1 MTSYLLALLLAL
13 ITVRGEVRDA
23 VTGEPLSGVVVASAS
38 AQGGIVT
45 DDAGRFALE
54 LSGPARVRFAR
65 LGYQTLEL
73 VVARDT
79 TLIVNLEPAAP
90 SLERVTV
97 TALRG
102 DAAAPIPQRT
112 MDREEVE
119 RRYVGQDVPLLLT
132 GQPSVT
138 SYAEAGAF
146 SNYTY
151 FRLRGIDHT
160 RVNITLDGVPLND
173 PEDQFVYFSNFPDF
187 GNSLESVQIQ
197 RGVGTSSYGTAAYAG
212 AINFQSMALAG
223 AERGG
228 EIQLGRGSFGTTR
241 GSAEWMSGRVRD
253 RFAMYARASAH
264 RTEGYRHHS
273 GNTGQ
278 SYFANGAYFGT
289 RDILKIIAF
298 GGRSRNELAYLAA
311 PLPDLERDPR
321 TNPLGEDERD
331 DFQQHFASASW
342 TRALGEQAAMQA
354 TAYTIWASGD
364 YDVRI
369 APDLYNFQLA
379 SRVTG
384 ALATWSARRGAFDL
398 DAGAHANA
406 YHRDHALAIRPDLN
420 SLVYDNTGRK
430 REQSAFAKAVLS
442 LGDLT
447 LYGDLQVRHPEFE
460 YVPSSESGV
469 GGRSISWTFVNPKIG
484 FTWEL
489 SRQATFFASYGSNG
503 REPTRNDMFAG
514 FDNVDTTN
522 IDFVGPLSR
531 VRPERVYDG
540 EAGVRWRTRSLS
552 ANVNVFDM
560 RFRNEITPV
569 GELSYIGLPLRKNVR
584 SSYRRGLEADVT
596 WRPIPSLAA
605 SANATISRNRIAEY
619 TDDASGATYRDVEPL
634 LTPAVL
640 LNHALDWQMTP
651 GLSMSLGGRYVGRSF
666 LANTG
671 DRAFMTPSAYLAD
684 AGLAWRSG
692 RHELALHVMNVGSA
706 RFYAA
711 GYTDGTTPYYFV
723 TAPRAIFVTATV
735 GF

>member
-1 MTSYLLALLLAL
+1 MTLFLALLLAVV
-13 ITVRGEVRDA
+13 TVRGEVRDA
-23 VTGEPLSGVVVASAS
+23 VTGEPIAGVVVASA
-38 AQGGIVT
+38 AARAGTLT
-45 DDAGRFALE
+45 DDAGRFVLE
-54 LSGPARVRFAR
+54 MSAPSRVRFAR
-65 LGYQTLEL
+65 LGYHTQEYD
-73 VVARDT
+73 VVGDT
-79 TLIVNLEPAAP
+79 TLVVRLEPSAP

-132 GQPSVT
+132 GQPSIT

-146 SNYTY
+146 SNYSY
-151 FRLRGIDHT
+151 LRLRGIDHT

-197 RGVGTSSYGTAAYAG
+197 RGVGTSSYGTASYAG

-223 AERGG
+223 STREG
-228 EIQLGRGSFGTTR
+228 EVQLGRGSFGTTR
-241 GSAEWMSGRVRD
+241 GSAEWMTGRVAE
-253 RFAMYARASAH
+253 RFAGYVRASAH

-289 RDILKIIAF
+289 RDIVKVTAF
-298 GGRSRNELAYLAA
+298 GGRSRNELAYLAV
-311 PLPDLERDPR
+311 PLADLERDPR
-321 TNPLGEDERD
+321 TNPLGDDERD

-342 TRALGEQAAMQA
+342 TRALGERAAMQA

-369 APDLYNFQLA
+369 APDMYNFQLA
-379 SRVTG
+379 SRVSG
-384 ALATWSARRGAFDL
+384 ALATWSARRGALDL
-398 DAGAHANA
+398 DAGIHASA
-406 YHRDHALAIRPDLN
+406 YHRDHSLAIRPDLGA
-420 SLVYDNTGRK
+420 LVYLNTGRK
-430 REQSAFAKAVLS
+430 REQSAFAKAAMA
-442 LGDLT
+442 LGDVT
-447 LYGDLQVRHPEFE
+447 LYGDVQVRHPEFE
-460 YVPSSESGV
+460 YFPDAASGIDGSS
-469 GGRSISWTFVNPKIG
+469 IAWTFVNPKVG
-484 FTWEL
+484 LTWEV
-489 SRQATFFASYGSNG
+489 SRRATVYASYGSNG

-522 IDFVGPLSR
+522 IEFVGPLSR
-531 VRPERVYDG
+531 VRPERVYDT
-540 EAGVRWRTRSLS
+540 EAGVRWRTSSLT

-584 SSYRRGLEADVT
+584 ASYRRGLEADIT
-596 WRPIPSLAA
+596 WHPVASVSA
-605 SANATISRNRIAEY
+605 SANATLSRNRIAEY
-619 TDDASGATYRDVEPL
+619 TDDAAGATYRDVEPL
-634 LTPAVL
+634 LTPTALV
-640 LNHALDWQMTP
+640 NHTVDWQMTRTIS
-651 GLSMSLGGRYVGRSF
+651 LSLGGRYVGRSF

-671 DRAFMTPSAYLAD
+671 DERFMTPSAYLLD
-684 AGLAWRSG
+684 AGLAWRVG
-692 RHELALHVMNVGSA
+692 RHELALQVMNLGSA

-711 GYTDGTTPYYFV
+711 GYTDGTSPYYFV
-723 TAPRAIFVTATV
+723 TAPRALFVTATV

>member
-1 MTSYLLALLLAL
+1 V
-13 ITVRGEVRDA
+13 II
-23 VTGEPLSGVVVASAS
+23 ASA
-38 AQGGIVT
+38 AARGGTVS
-45 DDAGRFALE
+45 DSAGRFTLE
-54 LSGPARVRFAR
+54 ISVPARIRFTRA
-65 LGYQTLEL
+65 GYQTVEHFLE
-73 VVARDT
+73 RDT
-79 TLIVNLEPAAP
+79 TLVIQLEPAAP

-102 DAAAPIPQRT
+102 DAGAPIPQRT

-119 RRYVGQDVPLLLT
+119 QRYVGQDVPLLLT
-132 GQPSVT
+132 GQPSIT
-138 SYAEAGAF
+138 SYAEAGSF

-151 FRLRGIDHT
+151 LRLRGIDHT

-212 AINFQSMALAG
+212 AINLQSMALAN

-228 EIQLGRGSFGTTR
+228 EVQLGRGSFGTTR
-241 GSAEWMSGRVRD
+241 GSAEWMSGRMND
-253 RFAMYARASAH
+253 RFAAYARASAH

-278 SYFANGAYFGT
+278 SYFANGAYFGA
-289 RDILKIIAF
+289 RDIVKITAF
-298 GGRSRNELAYLAA
+298 GGRSRNELAYLAVPVA
-311 PLPDLERDPR
+311 DLERDPR

-342 TRALGEQAAMQA
+342 TRALGAQAAIQA

-384 ALATWSARRGAFDL
+384 ALATWSARAGALDL
-398 DAGAHANA
+398 DFGAHTNV
-406 YHRDHALAIRPDLN
+406 YHRDHALAIRPNLE
-420 SLVYDNTGRK
+420 SLVYRNTGRK
-430 REQSAFAKAVLS
+430 REESAFAKAALS
-442 LGDLT
+442 LGDAT
-447 LYGDLQVRHPEFE
+447 LYGDLQVRRPHFE
-460 YVPSSESGV
+460 YVPADGSGV
-469 GGRSISWTFVNPKIG
+469 TGSSIAWTFVNPKVGI
-484 FTWEL
+484 TWEL
-489 SRQATFFASYGSNG
+489 SRHATVYASHGSNG

-531 VRPERVYDG
+531 VRPERVHDT
-540 EAGVRWRTRSLS
+540 EAGVRWRTASLS

-569 GELSYIGLPLRKNVR
+569 GALSYIGLPLRKNVR
-584 SSYRRGLEADVT
+584 ASYRRGIEADVT
-596 WRPIPSLAA
+596 WRPMPSVTAA
-605 SANATISRNRIAEY
+605 ANATLSHNRIAEY

-634 LTPAVL
+634 LTPKVL
-640 LNHALDWQMTP
+640 INHAVDWQMIP
-651 GLSMSLGGRYVGRSF
+651 ALSMSVGGRYVGRSF

-671 DRAFMTPSAYLAD
+671 DRAFMTPGAYLAD
-684 AGLAWRSG
+684 ARVAWRNG
-692 RHELALHVMNVGSA
+692 RHELAVHVMNLTSA

-723 TAPRAIFVTATV
+723 TAPRAIFATATI

>member
-1 MTSYLLALLLAL
+1 MSYLLALLLAL
-13 ITVRGEVRDA
+13 TVRGEVRDA
-23 VTGEPLSGVVVASAS
+23 VTGDPVPGVVIASA
-38 AQGGIVT
+38 APGGTVS
-45 DDAGRFALE
+45 DDAGRFTLE
-54 LSGPARVRFAR
+54 ISHAARVRFTR
-65 LGYQTLEL
+65 VGYQTVEHFIE
-73 VVARDT
+73 RDT
-79 TLIVNLEPAAP
+79 TIVIHLEPAAP

-102 DAAAPIPQRT
+102 DVAAPIPQRT

-132 GQPSVT
+132 GQPSIT

-151 FRLRGIDHT
+151 LRLRGIDHT

-173 PEDQFVYFSNFPDF
+173 PEDQFVYFSNLPDF

-212 AINFQSMALAG
+212 AINFQSMALAN

-228 EIQLGRGSFGTTR
+228 EVQLGRGSFGTTR
-241 GSAEWMSGRVRD
+241 GSAEWMSGRMDD
-253 RFAMYARASAH
+253 RFAAYARASAH

-278 SYFANGAYFGT
+278 SYFVNGAYFGA
-289 RDILKIIAF
+289 RDLVKVTAF
-298 GGRSRNELAYLAA
+298 GGRSRNELAYLAVPIA
-311 PLPDLERDPR
+311 DLERDPR

-331 DFQQHFASASW
+331 DFQQHFASGSW
-342 TRALGEQAAMQA
+342 TRALGVQAAIQA

-384 ALATWSARRGAFDL
+384 ALATWSARAGALDL
-398 DAGAHANA
+398 DVGAHANV
-406 YHRDHALAIRPDLN
+406 YHRDHGLAIRPNLE
-420 SLVYDNTGRK
+420 SMVYRNTGRK
-430 REQSAFAKAVLS
+430 REASAFAKAALS
-442 LGDLT
+442 LGDAT
-447 LYGDLQVRHPEFE
+447 LYGDLQVRRPHFE
-460 YVPSSESGV
+460 YVPAEGSGV
-469 GGRSISWTFVNPKIG
+469 AGSSIAWTFVNPKVG
-484 FTWEL
+484 MTWEL
-489 SRQATFFASYGSNG
+489 SRHATVYASYGSNG

-531 VRPERVYDG
+531 VRPERVHDT
-540 EAGVRWRTRSLS
+540 EVGVRWRTESVS
-552 ANVNVFDM
+552 ANVNMFDM

-569 GELSYIGLPLRKNVR
+569 GELSYIGLPLRKNVG
-584 SSYRRGLEADVT
+584 SSYRRGIEADVT
-596 WRPIPSLAA
+596 WRPMPSITA
-605 SANATISRNRIAEY
+605 SANATLSHNRIAEY
-619 TDDASGATYRDVEPL
+619 TDDASGETYHDVEPL
-634 LTPAVL
+634 LTPNVL
-640 LNHALDWQMTP
+640 FNHAVDWRMVRA
-651 GLSMSLGGRYVGRSF
+651 LSLSIEGRYVGRSF

-671 DRAFMTPSAYLAD
+671 DRAFMTPSAYLAN

-692 RHELALHVMNVGSA
+692 RHEIALHVMNLTSA

-723 TAPRAIFVTATV
+723 TAPRALFATATV

>member
-1 MTSYLLALLLAL
+1 MSYLLVLLLAL
-13 ITVRGEVRDA
+13 TVRGEVRDA
-23 VTGEPLSGVVVASAS
+23 VTGEPVPGVIIASGGAH
-38 AQGGIVT
+38 GGTVS
-45 DDAGRFALE
+45 DEAGRFILE
-54 LSGPARVRFAR
+54 IPAPARVRFAR
-65 LGYQTLEL
+65 FGYQTVEHFIE
-73 VVARDT
+73 RDT
-79 TLIVNLEPAAP
+79 TVVIHLEPAAP
-90 SLERVTV
+90 ALERVTV

-132 GQPSVT
+132 GQPSIT

-146 SNYTY
+146 SNYSY

-197 RGVGTSSYGTAAYAG
+197 RGVGTSSFGTASFGG
-212 AINFQSMALAG
+212 AINFQSLPLANS
-223 AERGG
+223 ERAG
-228 EIQLGRGSFGTTR
+228 EVQLGRGSFGTTR
-241 GSAEWMSGRVRD
+241 GSGEWMTGRFAD
-253 RFAMYARASAH
+253 RFAAYARASAH

-273 GNTGQ
+273 GNTAH
-278 SYFANGAYFGT
+278 SFFASGAYFGT
-289 RDILKIIAF
+289 RDIVKVTAV
-298 GGRSRNELAYLAA
+298 GGRSRNELSYLAA
-311 PLPDLERDPR
+311 PLPDIQRDPR

-331 DFQQHFASASW
+331 DFQAYFASASW
-342 TRALGEQAAMQA
+342 TRALGETAALQAI
-354 TAYTIWASGD
+354 AYSVSQFGD

-369 APDLYNFQLA
+369 APDMYNFQLS

-384 ALATWSARRGAFDL
+384 VLATWSAHRGAFDL
-398 DAGAHANA
+398 DAGVHAST
-406 YHRDHALAIRPDLN
+406 YHRDHSLAIRPNLGT
-420 SLVYDNTGRK
+420 LVYHNTGYK
-430 REQSAFAKAVLS
+430 REQSAFAKAALS
-442 LGDLT
+442 LGDVT
-447 LYGDLQVRHPEFE
+447 LYGDVQARHPEFE
-460 YVPSSESGV
+460 YLPDPQSG
-469 GGRSISWTFVNPKIG
+469 ISGSDIAWTFLNPKIG
-484 FTWEL
+484 ITWEV
-489 SRQATFFASYGSNG
+489 SRGATVYASYGSNG

-531 VRPERVYDG
+531 VRPERVYDT
-540 EAGVRWRTRSLS
+540 EAGVRWRTTSMW

-584 SSYRRGLEADVT
+584 SSYRRGIEADVT

-605 SANATISRNRIAEY
+605 TANATLSRNRIAEY
-619 TDDASGATYRDVEPL
+619 TDDASGETYRDVEPL
-634 LTPAVL
+634 LTPKVL
-640 LNHALDWQMTP
+640 INHGLDWQTTP
-651 GLSMSLGGRYVGRSF
+651 ALSLSVGGRYVGRSF

-671 DRAFMTPSAYLAD
+671 DRDFMTPSAYLVD
-684 AGLAWRSG
+684 AGLAWRRG
-692 RHELALHVMNVGSA
+692 RHELALHMMNLTSA

>member
-1 MTSYLLALLLAL
+1 MSYLLALLLAL
-13 ITVRGEVRDA
+13 TVRGEVRDA
-23 VTGEPLSGVVVASAS
+23 VTGEPVSGVVIAPAGVR
-38 AQGGIVT
+38 GGTVS
-45 DDAGRFALE
+45 DDAGRFLLE
-54 LSGPARVRFAR
+54 IPAPARVRFAR
-65 LGYQTLEL
+65 LGYQTVEHFID
-73 VVARDT
+73 RDT
-79 TLIVNLEPAAP
+79 TLVVHLQPSAP

-102 DAAAPIPQRT
+102 DADAPIPQRT

-132 GQPSVT
+132 GQPSIT

-151 FRLRGIDHT
+151 LRLRGIDHT

-212 AINFQSMALAG
+212 AINFQSTALAG
-223 AERGG
+223 AERAG
-228 EIQLGRGSFGTTR
+228 ELQVGRGSFGTTR
-241 GSAEWMSGRVRD
+241 GSAEWMSGRVND
-253 RFAMYARASAH
+253 RFAVYGRASAH

-278 SYFANGAYFGT
+278 SYFANGAYFGA
-289 RDILKIIAF
+289 RDIVKVTAF
-298 GGRSRNELAYLAA
+298 GGRSRNELAYLAV
-311 PLPDLERDPR
+311 PLGDLERDPR

-342 TRALGEQAAMQA
+342 TRALGEQAAIQA

-384 ALATWSARRGAFDL
+384 ALATWSARAGALDL
-398 DAGAHANA
+398 DFGAHTNT
-406 YHRDHALAIRPDLN
+406 YHRDHALAIRPDLE
-420 SLVYDNTGRK
+420 SLVYRNTGRK
-430 REQSAFAKAVLS
+430 REESAFAKAALS
-442 LGDLT
+442 LGAAT
-447 LYGDLQVRHPEFE
+447 IYGDLQVRRPHFE
-460 YVPSSESGV
+460 YVPAEGSGV
-469 GGRSISWTFVNPKIG
+469 PARSIAWTFVNPKAGI
-484 FTWEL
+484 TWEL
-489 SRQATFFASYGSNG
+489 TRQTTVYASYGSNG

-531 VRPERVYDG
+531 VRPERVHDV
-540 EAGVRWRTRSLS
+540 EAGVRWRAESLS
-552 ANVNVFDM
+552 GNVNAFDM

-584 SSYRRGLEADVT
+584 SSYRRGVEADVT
-596 WRPIPSLAA
+596 WRPRSSLTA
-605 SANATISRNRIAEY
+605 SANATVSRNRIAEY
-619 TDDASGATYRDVEPL
+619 TDDATGATYRDVEPL
-634 LTPAVL
+634 LTPTVL
-640 LNHALDWQMTP
+640 INHAVEWRMVP
-651 GLSMSLGGRYVGRSF
+651 ALSLSLAGRYVGRSF

-684 AGLAWRSG
+684 VGLAWRRG
-692 RHELALHVMNVGSA
+692 RHELAVHVMNVTSA
-706 RFYAA
+706 RFYSA

-723 TAPRAIFVTATV
+723 TAPRAIFATATL

>member
-1 MTSYLLALLLAL
+1 VSHILAVLLALL
-13 ITVRGEVRDA
+13 TVRGEVRDA
-23 VTGEPLSGVVVASAS
+23 VTGEPIPGVVVASTA
-38 AQGGIVT
+38 ARGGTIT
-45 DDAGRFALE
+45 DDAGRFVLE
-54 LSGPARVRFAR
+54 LSSPARVRFAR
-65 LGYQTLEL
+65 VGYQTVEL
-73 VVARDT
+73 AIARDT
-79 TLIVNLEPAAP
+79 SLVVQLDPAAP

-102 DAAAPIPQRT
+102 DARAPIPQRT

-132 GQPSVT
+132 GQPSIT
-138 SYAEAGAF
+138 SYADAGAF
-146 SNYTY
+146 ANYTY
-151 FRLRGIDHT
+151 LRLRGIDHT

-212 AINFQSMALAG
+212 AINLQSMALA
-223 AERGG
+223 ASERGG
-228 EIQLGRGSFGTTR
+228 ELQLGRGSFGTTR
-241 GSAEWMSGRVRD
+241 GSAEWMSGRVGD
-253 RFAMYARASAH
+253 RFAGYARASAH

-278 SYFANGAYFGT
+278 SYFANGASFGA
-289 RDILKIIAF
+289 RDIVKITAF
-298 GGRSRNELAYLAA
+298 GGRSRNELAYLAV

-342 TRALGEQAAMQA
+342 TRVLGEQAALQT
-354 TAYTIWASGD
+354 TAYSIWASGD

-369 APDLYNFQLA
+369 APDLYNFRLA

-384 ALATWSARRGAFDL
+384 ALATWSARRGALDL
-398 DAGAHANA
+398 DVGAHANA
-406 YHRDHALAIRPDLN
+406 YHRHHSLGIRPDLET
-420 SLVYDNTGRK
+420 LVYRNTGRK
-430 REQSAFAKAVLS
+430 HEQSAFAKAAVS
-442 LGDLT
+442 LADVT
-447 LYGDLQVRHPEFE
+447 LYGDVQLRRADFE
-460 YVPSSESGV
+460 YVPAAGSGV
-469 GGRSISWTFVNPKIG
+469 PGSSIAWTFLNPKIG
-484 FTWEL
+484 ITWEI
-489 SRQATFFASYGSNG
+489 SRRTTLYASYGSNG

-522 IDFVGPLSR
+522 VDFIGPLSR
-531 VRPERVYDG
+531 VRPERVRDT

-569 GELSYIGLPLRKNVR
+569 GALSYIGLPLRKNVR
-584 SSYRRGLEADVT
+584 ASYRRGLEADAT
-596 WRPIPSLAA
+596 WRPVASVNA
-605 SANATISRNRIAEY
+605 SANVTFSRNRIGEY
-619 TDDASGATYRDVEPL
+619 TDDATGVTYRDVEPL
-634 LTPAVL
+634 LTPTL
-640 LNHALDWQMTP
+640 LANHAVDWRMTSA
-651 GLSMSLGGRYVGRSF
+651 LSLSLSGRYVGRSF

-671 DRAFMTPSAYLAD
+671 DRAFMTPSAYLVD
-684 AGLAWRSG
+684 AGLAWRNG
-692 RHELALHVMNVGSA
+692 RHEIALDVMNLGSA

-711 GYTDGTTPYYFV
+711 GYTDGTIPYYFV
-723 TAPRAIFVTATV
+723 TAPRAIFVTATL

>member
-1 MTSYLLALLLAL
+1 VSFLLALLLAL
-13 ITVRGEVRDA
+13 FTVRGEVRDA
-23 VTGEPLSGVVVASAS
+23 LTGEPVSGVVVASA
-38 AQGGIVT
+38 AARGGTVT
-45 DDAGRFALE
+45 DDAGRFALA
-54 LSGPARVRFAR
+54 LSRPARVRFAR
-65 LGYQTLEL
+65 VGYQTVEH
-73 VVARDT
+73 VIASDT
-79 TLIVNLEPAAP
+79 TLIVRLEPAAP

-112 MDREEVE
+112 MDRQEVE

-138 SYAEAGAF
+138 SYAEAGGF

-151 FRLRGIDHT
+151 LRLRGIDHT

-212 AINFQSMALAG
+212 AINFQSMALAS
-223 AERGG
+223 AERSG
-228 EIQLGRGSFGTTR
+228 EVQLGRGSFGTTR
-241 GSAEWMSGRVRD
+241 GSGEWVSGRVSD
-253 RFAMYARASAH
+253 RFAMYARLSAH

-278 SYFANGAYFGT
+278 SYFANGGYFGA
-289 RDILKIIAF
+289 RDIVKITAF
-298 GGRSRNELAYLAA
+298 GGRSRNELAYLAV

-321 TNPLGEDERD
+321 TNPLAEDERD

-342 TRALGEQAAMQA
+342 TRALGPQAAMQA

-384 ALATWSARRGAFDL
+384 ALATWSARTGRFDL
-398 DAGAHANA
+398 DIGAHASS
-406 YHRDHALAIRPDLN
+406 YHRDHSLAIRPELG
-420 SLVYDNTGRK
+420 SLIHHNTGRK

-442 LGDLT
+442 LGEAM
-447 LYGDLQVRHPEFE
+447 LYGDLQLRHPEFE
-460 YVPSSESGV
+460 YVPSAGSGV
-469 GGRSISWTFVNPKIG
+469 AARRIAWTFVNPKVGI
-484 FTWEL
+484 TWEL
-489 SRQATFFASYGSNG
+489 SRLATLYASYGSNG

-514 FDNVDTTN
+514 FDDVDTTN

-531 VRPERVYDG
+531 VRPERVYDT
-540 EAGVRWRTRSLS
+540 EAGVRWRTPSLS
-552 ANVNVFDM
+552 ANLNVFDM

-584 SSYRRGLEADVT
+584 SSYRRGLEADIT
-596 WRPIPSLAA
+596 WRLLPTIIA
-605 SANATISRNRIAEY
+605 SANATMSRNRIAEY
-619 TDDASGATYRDVEPL
+619 TDDATGATHQDVEPL
-634 LTPAVL
+634 LTPTLL
-640 LNHALDWQMTP
+640 LNNMLDWQMTP
-651 GLSMSLGGRYVGRSF
+651 GFSFSVGGRYVGRSF

-671 DRAFMTPSAYLAD
+671 DRALMTPSAYLAD

-692 RHELALHVMNVGSA
+692 RHEIALHVMNAGSA

-723 TAPRAIFVTATV
+723 TAPRAVFLTATL

>member
-1 MTSYLLALLLAL
+1 VSYLLVLLLAL
-13 ITVRGEVRDA
+13 TVRGEVRDA
-23 VTGEPLSGVVVASAS
+23 VTGEPVSGVVIAPAGFR
-38 AQGGIVT
+38 GGTVS
-45 DDAGRFALE
+45 DDAGRFTLE
-54 LSGPARVRFAR
+54 LPAPARVRFAR
-65 LGYQTLEL
+65 VGYQTVEHFIGRDTSL
-73 VVARDT
+73 VVS
-79 TLIVNLEPAAP
+79 LEPLAP

-102 DAAAPIPQRT
+102 DADAPIPQRT
-112 MDREEVE
+112 MDRQDVE

-132 GQPSVT
+132 GQPSIT

-146 SNYTY
+146 SNYSY
-151 FRLRGIDHT
+151 LRLRGIDHT

-212 AINFQSMALAG
+212 AINFQSIALAS
-223 AERGG
+223 AERRG
-228 EIQLGRGSFGTTR
+228 ELQLGRGSFGTTR
-241 GSAEWMSGRVRD
+241 GSAEWMSGRMND
-253 RFAMYARASAH
+253 RFAVYARASAH

-278 SYFANGAYFGT
+278 SYFTNGAYFGV
-289 RDILKIIAF
+289 RDIVKITAF

-311 PLPDLERDPR
+311 PLADLERDPR

-342 TRALGEQAAMQA
+342 TRAIGEEAAIQA

-384 ALATWSARRGAFDL
+384 VLATWSARAGRLNL
-398 DAGAHANA
+398 DFGAHTNA
-406 YHRDHALAIRPDLN
+406 YHRDHALAIRPNLE
-420 SLVYDNTGRK
+420 SLVYRNTGRK
-430 REQSAFAKAVLS
+430 REESGFAKAALS
-442 LGDLT
+442 LGQAT
-447 LYGDLQVRHPEFE
+447 VYGDLQVRRPHFE
-460 YVPSSESGV
+460 YVPAEGSGIAS
-469 GGRSISWTFVNPKIG
+469 RSIAWTFVNPKVGI
-484 FTWEL
+484 TWEPA
-489 SRQATFFASYGSNG
+489 SRATVYASYGSNG

-522 IDFVGPLSR
+522 ADFVGPLSR
-531 VRPERVYDG
+531 VRPERVHDT
-540 EAGVRWRTRSLS
+540 EVGVRWRAASLS
-552 ANVNVFDM
+552 GNVNVFDM

-569 GELSYIGLPLRKNVR
+569 GALSYIGLPLRKNVR
-584 SSYRRGLEADVT
+584 SSSRRGIEADLT
-596 WRPIPSLAA
+596 WRPIASLTA
-605 SANATISRNRIAEY
+605 SANATVSRNRIAEY
-619 TDDASGATYRDVEPL
+619 TDDATGQTYRDVEPL
-634 LTPAVL
+634 LTPTVL
-640 LNHALDWQMTP
+640 VNHAVEWQVMP
-651 GLSMSLGGRYVGRSF
+651 ALAVSLVGRYVGRSF

-671 DRAFMTPSAYLAD
+671 DPAFTTPSAYLTD
-684 AGLAWRSG
+684 IGLAWRRG
-692 RHELALHVMNVGSA
+692 RHELALHVMNLTSA

-711 GYTDGTTPYYFV
+711 GYTDGTQPYYFV
-723 TAPRAIFVTATV
+723 TAPRAIFATATL

>member
-1 MTSYLLALLLAL
+1 MSHLLALLLAL
-13 ITVRGEVRDA
+13 TVRGEVRDA
-23 VTGEPLSGVVVASAS
+23 VTGQPVSGVVIAPAGFR
-38 AQGGIVT
+38 GGTVS
-45 DDAGRFALE
+45 DDAGRFILE
-54 LSGPARVRFAR
+54 VPAPARVRFAR
-65 LGYQTLEL
+65 LGYQTAEHFID
-73 VVARDT
+73 RDT
-79 TLIVNLEPAAP
+79 TLVVHLEPSAP

-102 DAAAPIPQRT
+102 DADAPIPQRT

-132 GQPSVT
+132 GQPSIT

-151 FRLRGIDHT
+151 LRLRGIDHT

-212 AINFQSMALAG
+212 AINFQSTALAS

-228 EIQLGRGSFGTTR
+228 ELQVGRGSFGTTR
-241 GSAEWMSGRVRD
+241 GSAEWMSGRMND
-253 RFAMYARASAH
+253 RVAVYARASAH

-278 SYFANGAYFGT
+278 SYFANGAYFGA
-289 RDILKIIAF
+289 RDIVKVTAF

-311 PLPDLERDPR
+311 PLGDLDRDPR

-342 TRALGEQAAMQA
+342 TRALGEQAAIQA

-384 ALATWSARRGAFDL
+384 ALATWSARAGALDL
-398 DAGAHANA
+398 DFGAHTNT
-406 YHRDHALAIRPDLN
+406 YHRDHALAIRPNLE
-420 SLVYDNTGRK
+420 SLVYRNTGRK
-430 REQSAFAKAVLS
+430 REESAFAKAALS
-442 LGDLT
+442 LGAAT
-447 LYGDLQVRHPEFE
+447 IYGDLQLRRPHFE
-460 YVPSSESGV
+460 YVPAEGSGV
-469 GGRSISWTFVNPKIG
+469 TGRSIAWTFVNPKAGI
-484 FTWEL
+484 TWEL
-489 SRQATFFASYGSNG
+489 TRQATVYASYGSNG

-522 IDFVGPLSR
+522 TDFVGPLSR
-531 VRPERVYDG
+531 VRSERVHDA
-540 EAGVRWRTRSLS
+540 EAGVRWRAESLS
-552 ANVNVFDM
+552 GNVNVFDM

-584 SSYRRGLEADVT
+584 SSYRRGVEADVT
-596 WRPIPSLAA
+596 WRPTPSLTA
-605 SANATISRNRIAEY
+605 SANASLSRNRIAEY
-619 TDDASGATYRDVEPL
+619 TDDATGATYRDVEPL
-634 LTPAVL
+634 LTPTVL
-640 LNHALDWQMTP
+640 INHVVDWRVVPALS
-651 GLSMSLGGRYVGRSF
+651 LSLAGRYVGRSF

-684 AGLAWRSG
+684 VGLAWRRG
-692 RHELALHVMNVGSA
+692 RHELAVQVMNVTSA
-706 RFYAA
+706 RFYSA

-723 TAPRAIFVTATV
+723 TAPRAIFATATL

>member
-1 MTSYLLALLLAL
+1 VSYLLAIILAL
-13 ITVRGEVRDA
+13 LTVRGEVRDA
-23 VTGEPLSGVVVASAS
+23 VSGEPIPGVVVASA
-38 AQGGIVT
+38 AAHGGTIT
-45 DDAGRFALE
+45 DDSGRFTLE
-54 LSGPARVRFAR
+54 LTTAARVRFAR
-65 LGYQTLEL
+65 AGYQTAERF
-73 VVARDT
+73 VGADT
-79 TLIVNLEPAAP
+79 VLLIRLEPAAP

-102 DAAAPIPQRT
+102 DASAPIPQRT
-112 MDREEVE
+112 MDRAEVE

-132 GQPSVT
+132 GQPSIT

-151 FRLRGIDHT
+151 LRLRGIDHT

-212 AINFQSMALAG
+212 AINFQSVALASS
-223 AERGG
+223 ERSG
-228 EIQLGRGSFGTTR
+228 EVQLGRGSFGTTR
-241 GSAEWMSGRVRD
+241 GSAEWMSGRMND
-253 RFAMYARASAH
+253 RFALYARASAH

-278 SYFANGAYFGT
+278 SYFANGAYFGS
-289 RDILKIIAF
+289 RDIVKVTAF

-311 PLPDLERDPR
+311 SIADLEQDPR
-321 TNPLGEDERD
+321 TNPLGDDERD

-342 TRALGEQAAMQA
+342 TRALGEQAAVQT

-369 APDLYNFQLA
+369 APDMYNFQLA

-384 ALATWSARRGAFDL
+384 ALATWSAHRGALDL
-398 DAGAHANA
+398 DVGAHAST
-406 YHRDHALAIRPDLN
+406 YHRDHSLGIRPEVA
-420 SLVYDNTGRK
+420 SLVYRNTGRK
-430 REQSAFAKAVLS
+430 REYSAFAKAAFGV
-442 LGDLT
+442 GQVA
-447 LYGDLQVRHPEFE
+447 LYGDVQVRRPQFE
-460 YVPSSESGV
+460 YLPSAGAGIE
-469 GGRSISWTFVNPKIG
+469 RTRIAWTFLNPKVGI
-484 FTWEL
+484 TWEAL
-489 SRQATFFASYGSNG
+489 PRTTVYASYGSNG

-522 IDFVGPLSR
+522 IAFVGPLSR
-531 VRPERVYDG
+531 VRPERVRDV
-540 EAGVRWRTRSLS
+540 EAGVRWRTPSLS
-552 ANVNVFDM
+552 ANLNVFDM

-569 GELSYIGLPLRKNVR
+569 GALSYIGLPLRKNVR
-584 SSYRRGLEADVT
+584 SSYRRGLEGDVT
-596 WRPIPSLAA
+596 WRPVAA
-605 SANATISRNRIAEY
+605 VGVSANATVSRNRIAEY
-619 TDDASGATYRDVEPL
+619 TDDATGTTYRDVAPL

-640 LNHALDWQMTP
+640 ANHSIDWELTP
-651 GLSMSLGGRYVGRSF
+651 AFSLSLAGRYVGKSF

-671 DRAFMTPSAYLAD
+671 DERFMTPAAHLLD
-684 AGLAWRSG
+684 AGVSWRRG
-692 RHELALHVMNVGSA
+692 RHEIALSVMNVASA
-706 RFYAA
+706 RFYGA

-723 TAPRAIFVTATV
+723 TAPRGIFATATI

>member
-1 MTSYLLALLLAL
+1 MSFLLALLLAL
-13 ITVRGEVRDA
+13 LTVRGEVRDA
-23 VTGEPLSGVVVASAS
+23 VTGEPVSGVVIASAA
-38 AQGGIVT
+38 AQGGAVT
-45 DDAGRFALE
+45 DEAGRFTLE

-65 LGYQTLEL
+65 AGYQTVEH
-73 VVARDT
+73 VIASDT
-79 TLIVNLEPAAP
+79 TLIIQLEPAAP

-112 MDREEVE
+112 MNREEVE

-138 SYAEAGAF
+138 SYAEAGGF

-151 FRLRGIDHT
+151 LRLRGIDHT

-212 AINFQSMALAG
+212 AINFQSMALAS
-223 AERGG
+223 AARSG

-241 GSAEWMSGRVRD
+241 GSAEWMSGRVSD

-278 SYFANGAYFGT
+278 SYFTNGAYFGA
-289 RDILKIIAF
+289 RDIVKITAF
-298 GGRSRNELAYLAA
+298 GGRSRNELAYLAV
-311 PLPDLERDPR
+311 PLADLERDPR

-384 ALATWSARRGAFDL
+384 ALATWSARRGTLDL
-398 DAGAHANA
+398 DVGAHASA
-406 YHRDHALAIRPDLN
+406 YHRDHSLAIRPDLA
-420 SLVYDNTGRK
+420 SLVYHNTGRK
-430 REQSAFAKAVLS
+430 REQSAFAKAALS
-442 LGDLT
+442 LGDAT
-447 LYGDLQVRHPEFE
+447 VYGDLQLRHPEFE
-460 YVPSSESGV
+460 YAPSAGSGV
-469 GGRSISWTFVNPKIG
+469 SGRSIAWTFVNPKIG
-484 FTWEL
+484 ITWEL
-489 SRQATFFASYGSNG
+489 SRQATLYASYGSNG

-514 FDNVDTTN
+514 FDDVDTTN
-522 IDFVGPLSR
+522 VEFVGPLSR
-531 VRPERVYDG
+531 VRPERVYDT
-540 EAGVRWRTRSLS
+540 EAGVRWGTTSLS

-584 SSYRRGLEADVT
+584 SSYRRGLEADIT
-596 WRPIPSLAA
+596 WRPRSWLTA
-605 SANATISRNRIAEY
+605 SANATVSRNRIAEY
-619 TDDASGATYRDVEPL
+619 TDDATGATYRDVEPL
-634 LTPAVL
+634 LTPTVL
-640 LNHALDWQMTP
+640 LNHALDWRMTP
-651 GLSMSLGGRYVGRSF
+651 ALSLSVGGRYVGRSF

-692 RHELALHVMNVGSA
+692 RHELAVHVMNVGSA

-735 GF
+735 AF

>member
-1 MTSYLLALLLAL
+1 VSYLLALLLAL
-13 ITVRGEVRDA
+13 ITVRGQVRDA
-23 VTGEPLSGVVVASAS
+23 VTGEPLSGVAVASTA
-38 AQGGIVT
+38 ALGGTLT
-45 DDAGRFALE
+45 DDSGRFTLE
-54 LSGPARVRFAR
+54 LAGPSRVRFAR
-65 LGYQTLEL
+65 AGYQTVEL
-73 VVARDT
+73 VVASDT
-79 TLIVNLEPAAP
+79 TVVVQLEPAAP

-102 DAAAPIPQRT
+102 DAGAPIPQRT

-187 GNSLESVQIQ
+187 GNSLESVQMQ

-212 AINFQSMALAG
+212 AINFQSIALAN
-223 AERGG
+223 AERHG
-228 EIQLGRGSFGTTR
+228 EVQLGHGSFGTTR
-241 GSAEWMSGRVRD
+241 GSAEWMSGRVNE

-273 GNTGQ
+273 GNTAQ
-278 SYFANGAYFGT
+278 SYFTNGAYFGT
-289 RDILKIIAF
+289 RDILKITAF
-298 GGRSRNELAYLAA
+298 GGRSRNELAYLAV

-331 DFQQHFASASW
+331 DFRAHFLGASW
-342 TRALGEQAAMQA
+342 TRALGEVAALQG
-354 TAYTIWASGD
+354 TLYTLSQSGN

-369 APDLYNFQLA
+369 APDMYNFRLS

-384 ALATWSARRGAFDL
+384 ALATWSARWRAFDL
-398 DAGAHANA
+398 DVGAHANA
-406 YHRDHALAIRPDLN
+406 YHRDHSLAIRPDLE
-420 SLVYDNTGRK
+420 SLVYHNTGRK

-442 LGDLT
+442 LGDVT
-447 LYGDLQVRHPEFE
+447 VYGDLQLRHPEFE
-460 YVPSSESGV
+460 YVPSAGSGV
-469 GGRSISWTFVNPKIG
+469 DRRSIAWTFVNPKVGI
-484 FTWEL
+484 TWEL
-489 SRQATFFASYGSNG
+489 SRRSTVYASYGSNG

-514 FDNVDTTN
+514 FDDVDTTN
-522 IDFVGPLSR
+522 VDFVGPLSR
-531 VRPERVYDG
+531 VRPERVYDT
-540 EAGVRWRTRSLS
+540 EAGVRWRTTSLS
-552 ANVNVFDM
+552 ANINVFDM

-596 WRPIPSLAA
+596 WHPVPSITA
-605 SANATISRNRIAEY
+605 SANATLSRNRIAEY
-619 TDDASGATYRDVEPL
+619 TDDATGATHRDVQPL
-634 LTPAVL
+634 LTPELL
-640 LNHALDWQMTP
+640 LNQALDWEVTSSVT
-651 GLSMSLGGRYVGRSF
+651 LSARGRYVGESF

-671 DRAFMTPSAYLAD
+671 DRAFITPSAYLAD
-684 AGLAWRSG
+684 AGIAWRTG

-723 TAPRAIFVTATV
+723 TAPRAIFATATI